1 MTEFSFLC
9 KFILEF
15 SCVLSI
21 CVSSLK
27 LQCTEHWLSA
37 TQRLL
42 LFSVSSL
49 HLSSIKCER
58 QNVIRQ
64 LVFWFLTFSD
74 YHLHSPECVLWHL
87 IEHHGEPARHTHTH
101 TLRASAGEN
110 SASSLSWYNR
120 GSMEQCVDSA
130 VQLHLGSLH
139 DFCHIPV
146 SFFPVLQWSAYSRSQ
161 SGHVFSSVLCHFL
174 ALVGEKKAPSGNHV

>member
-101 TLRASAGEN
+101 T
-110 SASSLSWYNR
+110 
-120 GSMEQCVDSA
+120 
-130 VQLHLGSLH
+130 HTH
-139 DFCHIPV
+139 TH
-146 SFFPVLQWSAYSRSQ
+146 
-161 SGHVFSSVLCHFL
+161 SGHQQERILPRLWVDTTEAVWSNVLTQLFSYTSVHFMISVIFQCL
-174 ALVGEKKAPSGNHV
+174 SFQSCSDQHTVGVSQVTFSLVSYVTS